1 MSTMIRGLALA
12 GLAAAAMM
20 SARPASAVTI
30 CPSSGTV
37 GGFGNTATFVS
48 GSCGP
53 NSGVN
58 IALQDS
64 TDYGKL
70 TFDNTSAG
78 FPSITLSQ
86 LLGLSANV
94 SFTSKGSDQ
103 PYYEFAFYD
112 PTASVGQGNAGDQIL
127 LIEFQPT
134 TLSGV
139 GNNTLAFAS
148 TTTQFNL
155 YDNTTGTY
163 LENGQSDTNSLA
175 GWLSADPALGSETL
189 EEIRIA
195 AGLAGGSTGPESL
208 TVSSFDVTVAPSTPV
223 PEPGSLTLLS
233 VALAGLGMVIA
244 ARLGRKD
251 PAMARAA

>member
-30 CPSSGTV
+30 CPSNGTV

-53 NSGVN
+53 ASGVN
-58 IALQDS
+58 IALQAS

-94 SFTSKGSDQ
+94 SFTSAGSDQ
-103 PYYEFAFYD
+103 PYYEFAFQD
-112 PTASVGQGNAGDQIL
+112 PTASVGQGSAGDQIL

-134 TLSGV
+134 TLSGS
-139 GNNTLAFAS
+139 GTTLAFGS

-155 YDNTTGTY
+155 YDNTSGNY
-163 LENGQSDTNSLA
+163 LEGGQSDTNSLA
-175 GWLSADPALGSETL
+175 GWLSADPALASDAL
-189 EEIRIA
+189 DEIRIA
-195 AGLAGGSTGPESL
+195 TGLTGGNTGPESL

-223 PEPGSLTLLS
+223 PEPGSSTLLS

-244 ARLGRKD
+244 ARLGRKH